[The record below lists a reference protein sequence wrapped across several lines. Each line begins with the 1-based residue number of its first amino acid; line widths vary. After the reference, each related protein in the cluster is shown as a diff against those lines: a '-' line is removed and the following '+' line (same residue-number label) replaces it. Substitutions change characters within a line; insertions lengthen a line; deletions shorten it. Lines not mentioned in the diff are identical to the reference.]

1 MRVLSFMALAF
12 CSAACLATPT
22 RWLVSPLGD
31 ARKAWAEYDIP
42 PDALWNGGKVGFELP
57 PGEWNDVTATFWIR
71 NFSTNS
77 AISAQNVYKIIG
89 LTYCPEAIQ
98 RNLPDALDGA
108 AGWGVPGGVAVSG
121 SLAIPL
127 AMEPHWSYTNRVNT
141 YTNRVGAATRIYQH
155 GAYTVNAIVTNTM
168 GLSVGG
174 VEHTLTPGTNVFNTL
189 GGASPYVTL
198 TGSGNVQVGISRL
211 YWHQYFDRINGVA
224 ASEDRVSVFTAS
236 SIVTNEMVFVSCRIH
251 LAADGHWTRDDMV
264 HWDGNDVQ
272 GKTVTNSLP
281 LNPSCRALSSKGDY
295 KAGLI
300 GLGHDDR
307 LLMDIF
313 DFRVHTWWLDDSEL
327 MRTMQNGKQELLW
340 RGIPKNKEF

>member
-1 MRVLSFMALAF
+1 MRVLSATAVAL
-12 CSAACLATPT
+12 CAAASFGTAMP
-22 RWLVSPLGD
+22 WIVHPIGD
-31 ARKAWAEYDIP
+31 ARKAWVKYDIP
-42 PDALWNGGKVGFELP
+42 RNALWNGGKVGFELP
-57 PGEWNDVTATFWIR
+57 PGEWNDITATFWVR

-77 AISAQNVYKIIG
+77 AISTVKVYQTIG

-108 AGWGVPGGVAVSG
+108 GGWGVPGGVAVSG

-127 AMEPHWSYTNRVNT
+127 AMEPHWSYTNRVWTDTIRHND
-141 YTNRVGAATRIYQH
+141 IYQH
-155 GAYTVNAIVTNTM
+155 GVYTVNAIVTNTM

-189 GGASPYVTL
+189 GGPSPYVTL
-198 TGSGNVQVGISRL
+198 TGSGNVQVGVSRL
-211 YWHQYFDRINGVA
+211 YWHEYFDRINGVA
-224 ASEDRVSVFTAS
+224 ESETEASTFTRE

-251 LAADGHWTRDDMV
+251 LADDGHWTRDDMV

-272 GKTVTNSLP
+272 GKLVTNSLP
-281 LNPSCRALSSKGDY
+281 LNPACRALSSKGDY
-295 KAGLI
+295 KVGLI
-300 GLGHDDR
+300 GLGSDDR
-307 LLMDIF
+307 LLVDIF

-327 MRTMQNGKQELLW
+327 MRTMQNGKQELLR